1 MTFDENGGLNS
12 PLLGDITYEPPKPRE
27 TLPDGTDPRLA
38 NAERPVLDDF
48 DSPQSYQRPT
58 PNAGGIDPRLAH
70 AVAPVLDDM
79 SSTPVPALKPV
90 SQYQPLSA
98 DQIATLQ
105 GQRAAQG
112 LPPYTDEEIAELNAD
127 FIERQRMQAQQ
138 AAAAKQAAAAAEANI
153 VLEETTYTAPEK
165 KSAAAALPK
174 VDASALLEEPAPEP
188 ERKPSSFNQEDLEAA
203 KRAAMKRQA
212 ENLSETPKSDPEES
226 RRQLQALRQQQQAD
240 LSAKGFTTSIILTVI
255 GVLAGL
261 GMLLF
266 GMGGYTDGEAPN
278 SVFSFVDTVS
288 KIGGV
293 VLVLLAVTIVLRVQQ
308 LKGLTS
314 FMFGAST
321 ALLLIFGLIMSP
333 YKRGTSSFGLTVAG
347 CVICVI
353 GAAIVTFTMATSD
366 KLTAYYNRSEII
378 YD

>member
-1 MTFDENGGLNS
+1 M
-12 PLLGDITYEPPKPRE
+12 
-27 TLPDGTDPRLA
+27 
-38 NAERPVLDDF
+38 
-48 DSPQSYQRPT
+48 
-58 PNAGGIDPRLAH
+58 
-70 AVAPVLDDM
+70 
-79 SSTPVPALKPV
+79 
-90 SQYQPLSA
+90 
-98 DQIATLQ
+98 
-105 GQRAAQG
+105 
-112 LPPYTDEEIAELNAD
+112 
-127 FIERQRMQAQQ
+127 
-138 AAAAKQAAAAAEANI
+138 
-153 VLEETTYTAPEK
+153 
-165 KSAAAALPK
+165 
-174 VDASALLEEPAPEP
+174 
-188 ERKPSSFNQEDLEAA
+188 
-203 KRAAMKRQA
+203 
-212 ENLSETPKSDPEES
+212 
-226 RRQLQALRQQQQAD
+226 RQQQQAD